1 MTTTQSIINK
11 GKKQIEKQESIVKLD
26 NDTFRESLNVVA
38 GTQEGRYVL
47 NRLMDNCGLLRSSVV
62 PNADGLKEEVVHYKE
77 GRRSV
82 WLFELHKYL
91 SVKNLK
97 NILFLD
103 RRKLCQS
110 KKPIK
115 VVKVQNKTT
124 SK

>member
-1 MTTTQSIINK
+1 MTTAQSILDR

-26 NDTFRESLNVVA
+26 NDTFRESLNIVA
-38 GTQEGRYVL
+38 GTQEGQYVL

-62 PNADGLKEEVVHYKE
+62 PNTDGIKEEIVHYKE

-82 WLFELHKYL
+82 WLFELHNYL

-103 RRKLCQS
+103 RRKICQNKRS
-110 KKPIK
+110 
-115 VVKVQNKTT
+115 VKVK
-124 SK
+124 K

>member
-1 MTTTQSIINK
+1 MSTTQVIIGR

-26 NDTFRESLNVVA
+26 NDTFRESLNIVA
-38 GTQEGRYVL
+38 GTQEGQYVL
-47 NRLMDNCGLLRSSVV
+47 NRLMDNCGLLRSSVI
-62 PNADGLKEEVVHYKE
+62 PNVEGIKEEVVHYKE

-82 WLFELHKYL
+82 WLFELHNYL

-103 RRKLCQS
+103 RRKLCQN

-115 VVKVQNKTT
+115 VMKIQSKTT
-124 SK
+124 K

>member
-1 MTTTQSIINK
+1 MSTTQRIIGK
-11 GKKQIEKQESIVKLD
+11 GKKQIEKQESTVKLD

-38 GTQEGRYVL
+38 GTPEGQYVL
-47 NRLMDNCGLLRSSVV
+47 NRLLDNCGVFRSSVV
-62 PNADGLKEEVVHYKE
+62 PNVEGIKEEVVHYKE

-82 WLFELHKYL
+82 WLFELHNYL

-103 RRKLCQS
+103 RRKICQS

-115 VVKVQNKTT
+115 VNVK
-124 SK
+124 S

>member
-1 MTTTQSIINK
+1 MTTAQNILNK
-11 GKKQIEKQESIVKLD
+11 GKKQVEKQESIVKLD
-26 NDTFRESLNVVA
+26 NDTFRESLNIVA
-38 GTQEGRYVL
+38 GTQEGQYVL

-62 PNADGLKEEVVHYKE
+62 PNVDGIKEEVVHYKE

-82 WLFELHKYL
+82 WLFELHNYL

-103 RRKLCQS
+103 RRKICQS

-115 VVKVQNKTT
+115 VKVEK
-124 SK
+124 

>member
-1 MTTTQSIINK
+1 MTTTAENIINR
-11 GKKQIEKQESIVKLD
+11 GKKQIEKQDSIVKLD
-26 NDTFRESLNVVA
+26 NDTFRESLNIVA
-38 GTQEGRYVL
+38 GTQEGQYIL

-82 WLFELHKYL
+82 WLYELHNYL

-103 RRKLCQS
+103 RRKLCES
-110 KKPIK
+110 KQT
-115 VVKVQNKTT
+115 VKVK
-124 SK
+124 K

>member
-1 MTTTQSIINK
+1 MSTTAQNIINK
-11 GKKQIEKQESIVKLD
+11 GKKQVEKQESISKLD
-26 NDTFRESLNVVA
+26 NDTFRESLNIVA
-38 GTQEGRYVL
+38 GTQEGQYVL
-47 NRLMDNCGLLRSSVV
+47 NRLMDNCGLLRSSVI
-62 PNADGLKEEVVHYKE
+62 PNVDGVKEEVVHYKE

-103 RRKLCQS
+103 RRKICQS

-115 VVKVQNKTT
+115 VKK
-124 SK
+124 